1 MQKMVKKQRQCIY
14 ARIQAYSLEL
24 TVAQHMRQPVGGV
37 AAQASG
43 LIGLE
48 NGRGP
53 DEGPAGFENARHVP
67 DQQVRILDMMKH
79 LLTEDEVDAVIFI
92 RSEEHTSELQ
102 SLMRSSYAVF
112 CLKKKNKKEQRHT
125 HKNKQT

>member
-92 RSEEHTSELQ
+92 RQ
-102 SLMRSSYAVF
+102 AGAVKDRKIAVGPPPAYRPARVLDSQPPPF
-112 CLKKKNKKEQRHT
+112 RNRKRA
-125 HKNKQT
+125 

>member
-48 NGRGP
+48 NGRGH
-53 DEGPAGFENARHVP
+53 DEGPTGSENARHVP
-67 DQQVRILDMMKH
+67 YQPARMLDMKKS
-79 LLTEDEVDAVIFI
+79 LFTEYAFQVAIYI
-92 RSEEHTSELQ
+92 LQ
-102 SLMRSSYAVF
+102 YCDVEAISF
-112 CLKKKNKKEQRHT
+112 HFN
-125 HKNKQT
+125 